1 MAGRKKALTSN
12 TPVPNDVKVSKAQFN
27 AKQITAALNGMANLR
42 GLIRGFF
49 HVKNPVG
56 QAFQRYFAEILES
69 TIKVKGRKTAIKV
82 TVPRL
87 HCVAVDPANPA
98 RRIKGAGSKFLK
110 ALAAKHVS
118 EANAIPLA
126 AELLTYFGS
135 KLITSQDQKFEGA
148 LMAQVVNHLETECG
162 ITLESLSVGDKE
174 FTRDAIVT
182 KRDAQLHYLQVLI
195 DAGIAPEHVRQS
207 VANVGSEVPLL

>member
-1 MAGRKKALTSN
+1 MASDSVT
-12 TPVPNDVKVSKAQFN
+12 TSKAKFN
-27 AKQITAALNGMANLR
+27 NKQVKLALDGMANLR

-56 QAFQRYFAEILES
+56 QAFQRYFAEVLES
-69 TIKVKGRKTAIKV
+69 TIKVKGRKQSIKV
-82 TVPRL
+82 TIPRL
-87 HCVAVDPANPA
+87 WCVAVDPANN
-98 RRIKGAGSKFLK
+98 RRVKGAGSKFLK
-110 ALAAKHVS
+110 ALAARHVAES
-118 EANAIPLA
+118 NAVPLA
-126 AELLTYFGS
+126 GELLTYFGS

-162 ITLESLSVGDKE
+162 IALESLSVGDKKFDRE
-174 FTRDAIVT
+174 AIAT
-182 KRDAQLHYLQVLI
+182 KRDNQLKYLQVLI

>member
-1 MAGRKKALTSN
+1 MFILPPESELKIMASDK
-12 TPVPNDVKVSKAQFN
+12 VKTTVAKFN
-27 AKQITAALNGMANLR
+27 AKQVTVALTGMASLR
-42 GLIRGFF
+42 NLIRGFF

-82 TVPRL
+82 TIPRL
-87 HCVAVDPANPA
+87 WCVAIDPANG

-110 ALAAKHVS
+110 ALSAKHVDDK
-118 EANAIPLA
+118 NAIPLA
-126 AELLTYFGS
+126 SELLTYFGS

-148 LMAQVVNHLETECG
+148 LMAQIVSHLELECG
-162 ITLESLSVGDKE
+162 LTLESLTVGDKSYS
-174 FTRDAIVT
+174 RQDVMV

-195 DAGIAPEHVRQS
+195 DAGIAPQHTRQS
-207 VANVGSEVPLL
+207 VSNVSSDIPLL